1 MRLIASR
8 LVFTCTRFLS
18 SEASMGVILV
28 LRLTC
33 SVLYFLSTSSSTC
46 HHFSPGLRWRMIW
59 FLMWPIIRSARGAWR
74 RVMLWAMRS
83 LASQF
88 WISLEVRAASASV

>member
-1 MRLIASR
+1 M
-8 LVFTCTRFLS
+8 
-18 SEASMGVILV
+18 V

-33 SVLYFLSTSSSTC
+33 SLLYFSSTSSSTC

-74 RVMLWAMRS
+74 RVMLWAMRTS
-83 LASQF
+83 ELASQS
-88 WISLEVRAASASV
+88 WISLEVRAVSASV